1 MYRVNTVRKA
11 INRNHWSGGGG
22 DKAKKREGLT
32 ERKWMLNNE
41 GGGAVMEA

>member
-11 INRNHWSGGGG
+11 INRNHWTGRIRL
-22 DKAKKREGLT
+22 KRGRGLT